1 MNRPPLETEDEL
13 KLVKDYLLLPVV
25 LDVLER
31 DIRTLDTLKLKMP
44 QPYIRSLRT
53 VQNKVTAD
61 MATIRRGLRG
71 RGIKVYAER
80 RTKRALEADYV
91 CRGYHRKFSM
101 LWGVVKAEVQQKL
114 CRYLDVDL
122 AP

>member
-44 QPYIRSLRT
+44 QPYIRSLRS

-80 RTKRALEADYV
+80 RTKQALEADYV